1 MKKKLIIGAGIVLAV
16 FVLFLI
22 LLGGGSSTNK
32 IVTEEELDITFTN
45 ITCEVKDEENIN
57 YEISTLTND
66 ISFDSVL
73 QNKQYTKITI
83 NKEKGFQSLG
93 LAFIVK
99 SNEEFTLNISLE
111 KNGTSLTSTSVE
123 FKDGAMKNVNLL
135 LNEAVEILESDEFTI
150 SFTQSTECSFTFD
163 TLLFFFDEV

>member
-1 MKKKLIIGAGIVLAV
+1 MKKKIIIGAGILLAV

-22 LLGGGSSTNK
+22 LLGGSSSTNK
-32 IVTEEELDITFTN
+32 IVTKEELDVTLTN

-57 YEISTLTND
+57 YDISTMTND
-66 ISFDSVL
+66 ISFDSEI

-93 LAFIVK
+93 LAFIAK

-111 KNGTSLTSTSVE
+111 KKWNIFGNH
-123 FKDGAMKNVNLL
+123 FG
-135 LNEAVEILESDEFTI
+135 
-150 SFTQSTECSFTFD
+150 
-163 TLLFFFDEV
+163 

>member
-22 LLGGGSSTNK
+22 LLGGASSSNK
-32 IVTEEELDITFTN
+32 IVTEEELDITLTN

-111 KNGTSLTSTSVE
+111 KNGTSLTSTAVE

>member
-1 MKKKLIIGAGIVLAV
+1 MKKKIIIGAGIVLAV

-32 IVTEEELDITFTN
+32 IVTEEELEVTITN
-45 ITCEVKDEENIN
+45 ITCEVQDEENIN
-57 YEISTLTND
+57 YGLATITND
-66 ISFDSVL
+66 VSFDSSI

-83 NKEKGFQSLG
+83 NKEKGFNTLG

-99 SNEEFTLNISLE
+99 SNEEFTLNVSLE

-123 FKDGAMKNVNLL
+123 FKDGEMRNVNLL
-135 LNEAVEILESDEFTI
+135 LNEAVEILPSDEFTI
-150 SFTQSTECSFTFD
+150 SFTQSGECSFTFD
-163 TLLFFFDEV
+163 TMLFFFDEV

>member
-32 IVTEEELDITFTN
+32 IVTEEELDITLTN

-83 NKEKGFQSLG
+83 NKEKSFQSLG

-135 LNEAVEILESDEFTI
+135 LSEAVEILESDEFTI
-150 SFTQSTECSFTFD
+150 SFTQSAECSFTFD